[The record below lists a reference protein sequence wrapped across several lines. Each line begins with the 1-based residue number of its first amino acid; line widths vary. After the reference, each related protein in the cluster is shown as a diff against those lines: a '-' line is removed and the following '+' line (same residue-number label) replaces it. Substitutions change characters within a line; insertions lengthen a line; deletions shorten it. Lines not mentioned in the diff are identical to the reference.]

1 MLNSIAT
8 ESRIKPHGADGA
20 GKKRAR
26 GVDVAKGERDV
37 DNNGITNFSRYE
49 INRNVYQEKW
59 ASRIGMIIA
68 ACDKFKS
75 RTEYG
80 KPTRGS
86 GWCCAVARQ
95 KELMPDLFH
104 SKIISNWSVPQQC
117 SRIRR

>member
-49 INRNVYQEKW
+49 INRNVYQ
-59 ASRIGMIIA
+59 
-68 ACDKFKS
+68 
-75 RTEYG
+75 
-80 KPTRGS
+80 RGVQRENAQAES
-86 GWCCAVARQ
+86 DVTSDGGEIVLARAFSLLWQ
-95 KELMPDLFH
+95 
-104 SKIISNWSVPQQC
+104 
-117 SRIRR
+117 